1 MNIGVIFAGGSGKRM
16 HSESKPKQFLELYGK
31 PVIIYTLEVFETHPD
46 IDAVVVVCIESWIPY
61 LEKLLRQYEIRKVAA
76 VVEGGQTGQDSICH
90 GIRKAAELYDEDS
103 IVLIHDGVRPLINAQ
118 TITDNIRTAMEYG
131 NCITCIPTIETF
143 MVHQKDG
150 SFHVPERKDSLVAR
164 APQTFVLKDVLAAHE
179 AAQKANKHDFIDT
192 CTMMNHYG
200 HRMHTIIGPME
211 NIKITTPMDFFL
223 FKAIVEARESEK
235 AFGI

>member
-16 HSESKPKQFLELYGK
+16 HSESKPKQFLELHGK
-31 PVIIYTLEVFETHPD
+31 PVIIYTLEIFENHPD
-46 IDAVVVVCIESWIPY
+46 IDAVIVVCIESWIPY
-61 LEKLLRQYEIRKVAA
+61 LEKLLKQYEIKKVKA
-76 VVEGGQTGQDSICH
+76 VVEGGQTGQDSIYK
-90 GIRKAAELYDEDS
+90 GIRKAADIFDGNS
-103 IVLIHDGVRPLINAQ
+103 IVLIHDGVRPLINPQ
-118 TITDNIRTAMEYG
+118 TITDNIETTKEYG

-143 MVHQKDG
+143 MVHQEDG
-150 SFHVPERKDSLVAR
+150 SFQVPDRKDSLVAR
-164 APQTFVLKDVLAAHE
+164 APQTFVLKDVMAAHE
-179 AAQKANKHDFIDT
+179 KAQMADKHDYIDT

-200 HRMHTIIGPME
+200 QRLHTIIGPME

>member
-1 MNIGVIFAGGSGKRM
+1 MNIGVIFAGGAGKRM

-31 PVIIYTLEVFETHPD
+31 PVIIYTLEVFEKHRE
-46 IDAVVVVCIESWIPY
+46 IDGLVVVCIESWIPY
-61 LEKLLRQYEIRKVAA
+61 LEKLIRQYEITKVRSI
-76 VVEGGQTGQDSICH
+76 VPGGSTGQDSIYQ
-90 GIRKAAELYDEDS
+90 GLKKANELYDDDS
-103 IVLIHDGVRPLINAQ
+103 IVLIHDGVRPLISDQ
-118 TITDNIRTAMEYG
+118 TISDNIRTACEYG

-143 MVHQKDG
+143 MVHQEDG

-164 APQTFVLKDVLAAHE
+164 APQTFILKDVLNAHE
-179 AAQKANKHDFIDT
+179 KAQQFDKHDFIDT
-192 CTMMNHYG
+192 CTLMNHYG
-200 HRMHTIIGPME
+200 YRLNTIIGPME